1 MVAVSEDAPA
11 TEVLRLAIESRY
23 SRIPVYR
30 NSVDDIIGVVFSKKL
45 LLSIDMGHELPVVD
59 KSWCEQR
66 AGQLMDPTFYIPET
80 MSTWKAL
87 QELKKRRVHL
97 SIVVDEYGGTA
108 GLVTLE
114 DLLEEVVGEIYD
126 EDDAEELQPDKQ
138 TILRDSAGGYLV
150 KASAKLDEVCDAL
163 GLVLDE
169 EELYEHSTIGGY
181 LCSLVGAI
189 PAAGEAIVL
198 GDYTCIVLEVDARR
212 ILSVQI
218 RRTDAGQEKQ
228 AEGDS
233 GSFFGE
239 REFNEEA
246 SSPGYYSD
254 GQWVAALGDETSS

>member
-30 NSVDDIIGVVFSKKL
+30 NSVDDIVGVVFSKKL
-45 LLSIDMGHELPVVD
+45 LLSIDMGHEMPVVD
-59 KSWCEQR
+59 KSWCNQK

-108 GLVTLE
+108 GVVTLE

-198 GDYTCIVLEVDARR
+198 GDYTCTVLEVDARR
-212 ILSVQI
+212 ILSVQV
-218 RRTDAGQEKQ
+218 RRTDAGQDRV
-228 AEGDS
+228 AEGES
-233 GSFFGE
+233 SLCEGEAAEE
-239 REFNEEA
+239 RER
-246 SSPGYYSD
+246 PGYYSD
-254 GQWVAALGDETSS
+254 GQWVAAMGDETASS

>member
-30 NSVDDIIGVVFSKKL
+30 NSVDDIVGVVFSKKL
-45 LLSIDMGHELPVVD
+45 LLSIDIGHELPAVD
-59 KSWCEQR
+59 KSWCNQS

-126 EDDAEELQPDKQ
+126 EDDAEELQPDRQ

-150 KASAKLDEVCDAL
+150 KASAKLDEVCEAL

-189 PAAGEAIVL
+189 PAAGEAILL
-198 GDYTCIVLEVDARR
+198 GNYTCTVLEVDARR

-218 RRTDAGQEKQ
+218 RRSETGPERVPD
-228 AEGDS
+228 GDS
-233 GSFFGE
+233 G
-239 REFNEEA
+239 A
-246 SSPGYYSD
+246 SSNNGELTEESMGPGYYSD
-254 GQWVAALGDETSS
+254 GQWVDAVAEESSS